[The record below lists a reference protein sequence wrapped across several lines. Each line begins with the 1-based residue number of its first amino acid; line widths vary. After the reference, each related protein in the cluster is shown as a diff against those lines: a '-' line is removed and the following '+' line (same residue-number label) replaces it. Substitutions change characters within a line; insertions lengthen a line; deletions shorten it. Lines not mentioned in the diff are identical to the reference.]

1 MTDYSLVNNCY
12 RAILAQ
18 VNQLDSMLHFN
29 PGMKGLYE
37 ELTEL
42 AFYLLE
48 DDRKRIIKGINQ
60 VKASLTE
67 LEEIIREAHYGRAPL
82 TYVSEIRT
90 HLDFLIIQFSQSKP

>member
-29 PGMKGLYE
+29 PIMKGLYE
-37 ELTEL
+37 DLTEL

-48 DDRKRIIKGINQ
+48 DDSQRVIQGINQ
-60 VKASLTE
+60 VKASLID
-67 LEEIIREAHYGRAPL
+67 LEETIRATHYRNTTLIFIG
-82 TYVSEIRT
+82 EIRT
-90 HLDFLIIQFSQSKP
+90 HLDFLIIQFSQDSL